1 MARSTQDATINH
13 RGVPTSLTQDR
24 RRKCWLRRKPI
35 VVLVTLVTGLA
46 LLIVCSTTVML
57 LARTGL
63 DRLIVPGATDI
74 QIRLS
79 GLGEQQITYRA
90 AGPPYGWYFTVARDL
105 AADGWAAPVDS
116 RVRLQTT
123 PDIHWRIWPLGFVYI
138 KERVAL
144 QGDPD
149 VARITV
155 SREVIIPW
163 RQYLP

>member
-1 MARSTQDATINH
+1 MARSAQDATIGH
-13 RGVPTSLTQDR
+13 RGVPTALNPDR
-24 RRKCWLRRKPI
+24 RRMCWLRRTPI
-35 VVLVTLVTGLA
+35 VVLVALVTGLA
-46 LLIVCSTTVML
+46 LLIVGSITILL

-74 QIRLS
+74 EVRSS

-90 AGPPYGWYFTVARDL
+90 AGSPYRWYFTVARNL
-105 AADGWAAPVDS
+105 AADGWAVPVDS
-116 RVRLQTT
+116 RVRLHTT
-123 PDIHWRIWPLGFVYI
+123 PDIHWRIWPLWFVYI

-144 QGDPD
+144 QGDPN
-149 VARITV
+149 VARITI